1 MGAAA
6 IDYGALVS
14 QQRIVLRNIPRGEAR
29 ILFNARD
36 FGNFLVHPLMADA
49 AAKAVDVSC
58 IGTRI
63 KLGSTHVESCFCH

>member
-58 IGTRI
+58 TGS
-63 KLGSTHVESCFCH
+63 KMGSTRLDSCFCHEA